1 MDYAMLSRNQI
12 QSSSD
17 QTDYRRYPAI
27 LVGTMA
33 AVLPE
38 QLAVWTYPLRTGDKY
53 EASFNMVNS
62 MLCRIHQSGHLA
74 ELPQESFEQ
83 VKRGI
88 EVYKK
93 ELAHIIPEGIPF
105 FPYGMPSLE
114 DHISPVALGLKHDE
128 ADFYAVWRLSGKA
141 SVQLPLKHDG
151 NAEILYPTDLGIE
164 METGSGVVSLNF
176 PQPNMGVIIKV
187 SKEYAIAKK

>member
-1 MDYAMLSRNQI
+1 MDYAMLSRHQI

-27 LVGTMA
+27 LVGAMA

-38 QLAVWTYPLRTGDKY
+38 QLAVWTYPLRDGNKY

-74 ELPQESFEQ
+74 ELPRESFEQ
-83 VKRGI
+83 VKKGI
-88 EVYKK
+88 EVYKQ
-93 ELAHIIPEGIPF
+93 ELAPMIPHSIPF
-105 FPYGMPSLE
+105 FPLGMPSLE
-114 DHISPVALGLKHDE
+114 DHLSPVAVGMKNDN
-128 ADFYAVWRLSGKA
+128 ADYYAVWRLSGQSK
-141 SVQLPLKHDG
+141 VQLPLRNDG
-151 NAEILYPTDLGIE
+151 QAEILYPTDLGIE
-164 METGSGVVSLNF
+164 MEKGSRVVSLNF

-187 SKEYAIAKK
+187 DKE